1 MTTNLCAAVMLMS
14 LYTNTGWPFDEACA
28 TNDTVTSVD
37 ATAAAAGISINDVV
51 YAKCEQD
58 SGHDPWLVR
67 TQDWMTSE
75 QATLVSTMFIVIHDA
90 GVIYHSCVNGDI
102 SIVLP
107 LLPSIFYAH
116 GSVLL

>member
-1 MTTNLCAAVMLMS
+1 MM
-14 LYTNTGWPFDEACA
+14 YTEGYLSHDTIVQTGWPFDEACA

-67 TQDWMTSE
+67 TEDWMTSE
-75 QATLVSTMFIVIHDA
+75 QATLVSTMYMAIHMMQ
-90 GVIYHSCVNGDI
+90 
-102 SIVLP
+102 L
-107 LLPSIFYAH
+107 
-116 GSVLL
+116 